1 VSEDRRERVA
11 HALGHAIRRA
21 RARLG
26 LSMRDVAGKA
36 GVSQPFLSDLENG
49 RAMPSI
55 TTLYRLADTFDLT
68 PQDLLPALQGD
79 DVVVVRAGSETRPV
93 DGSPGV
99 AMSLLVAGG
108 PGRLMEVRRYQLASD
123 LPVGDWYEHE
133 GEDLLFLVRGALRI
147 EFDTGL
153 EERLGAG
160 DALWHSGLIPHRWRS
175 EPGRSAELL
184 LVKGRPPVTPRTDDH
199 E

>member
-1 VSEDRRERVA
+1 VA

-21 RARLG
+21 RTRLG
-26 LSMRDVAGKA
+26 LSMRDVAAKA

-55 TTLYRLADTFDLT
+55 TTLYRLADTFALA
-68 PQDLLPALQGD
+68 PQDLLPSMLGED
-79 DVVVVRAGSETRPV
+79 IVVVRAGGEPSPV
-93 DGSPGV
+93 DGAPGV

-108 PGRLMEVRRYQLASD
+108 LRRLLEVRRYRLAPD
-123 LPVGDWYEHE
+123 LSPGGWYEHE
-133 GEDLLFLVRGALRI
+133 GEDLLFLVDGAMRI

-153 EERLGAG
+153 EERLGVG
-160 DALWHSGLIPHRWRS
+160 DAMWHSGLVPHRWRS
-175 EPGRSAELL
+175 EPGRGAEVL
-184 LVKGRPPVTPRTDDH
+184 LVKGRPPVTPPADDH

>member
-1 VSEDRRERVA
+1 VSEDRRDRVA

-21 RARLG
+21 RGRLG

-55 TTLYRLADTFDLT
+55 TTLYRLADTFDLA
-68 PQDLLPALQGD
+68 PQDLLPSLQGD
-79 DVVVVRAGSETRPV
+79 DVVVVRAGAETRPV
-93 DGSPGV
+93 DDAPGV

-108 PGRLMEVRRYQLASD
+108 HGRLLEVRRYQLAPD
-123 LPVGDWYEHE
+123 LPVGEWYEHE

-147 EFDTGL
+147 EFGTGF

-160 DALWHSGLIPHRWRS
+160 DALWHSGLVPHRWRS
-175 EPGRSAELL
+175 EPGRAAELL
-184 LVKGRPPVTPRTDDH
+184 LVKGRPPATLRTDDH